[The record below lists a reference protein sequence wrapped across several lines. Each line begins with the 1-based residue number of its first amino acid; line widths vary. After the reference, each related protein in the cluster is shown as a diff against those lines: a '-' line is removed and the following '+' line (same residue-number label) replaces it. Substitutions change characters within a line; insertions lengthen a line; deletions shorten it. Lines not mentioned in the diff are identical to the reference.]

1 MRCDERKKSFGEDN
15 FSYKIHVIYSFCWT
29 HYSTGILDPGI
40 IITLNYPNIL
50 SLFGSLFQDD
60 LISRGA
66 EIRISISNFIH
77 QRKFEKKEKD
87 DSLSSLLLLDIEFR
101 GNLILRESG
110 SPARSR
116 HERATSFPELTVIR
130 RPHAASSYS

>member
-1 MRCDERKKSFGEDN
+1 MILFLAEQKLEFPFLTSFIVL
-15 FSYKIHVIYSFCWT
+15 K
-29 HYSTGILDPGI
+29 
-40 IITLNYPNIL
+40 
-50 SLFGSLFQDD
+50 
-60 LISRGA
+60 
-66 EIRISISNFIH
+66 
-77 QRKFEKKEKD
+77 RKFEKKEKD

-110 SPARSR
+110 SPARNR

>member
-1 MRCDERKKSFGEDN
+1 MELKKRLFPRNVRCDERKKSSTFGEDN

-40 IITLNYPNIL
+40 IITLNYPNIS

-77 QRKFEKKEKD
+77 
-87 DSLSSLLLLDIEFR
+87 
-101 GNLILRESG
+101 
-110 SPARSR
+110 
-116 HERATSFPELTVIR
+116 RA
-130 RPHAASSYS
+130 